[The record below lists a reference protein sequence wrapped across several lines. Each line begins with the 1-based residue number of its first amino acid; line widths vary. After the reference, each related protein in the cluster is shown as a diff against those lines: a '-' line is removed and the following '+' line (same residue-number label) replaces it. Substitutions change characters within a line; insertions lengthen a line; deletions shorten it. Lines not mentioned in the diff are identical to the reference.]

1 MGQTES
7 TNKLNRVK
15 GYIPEKYPRLIEE
28 KDGKVSYSIKYEE
41 NGETMYR
48 SHMAKDGLIG
58 NWNNSVQTLYENL
71 EATTKTFPD
80 HQLFGTRKY
89 DKKTQ
94 KYTDYE
100 WKTFKE
106 FNEERTY
113 FGSGLIN
120 YKLKKDDRI
129 GVFAKNR
136 YEWVLAEHAAYAYSF
151 LLVPLYHT
159 FGIPNTRYIIN
170 DSEIKTIITEA
181 KYLPKLSQISKDCPT
196 LESII
201 LLNDPENE
209 LEEIMKDNKDI
220 ESLKSD
226 NIKIF
231 LFDEILESGKKKQHT
246 HQPSKPDD
254 LCSLIYTSGTT
265 SQPKG
270 VCYTHKNMVGTITG
284 FYYMGYPFSDNESY
298 YSYLPLSH
306 VFERS
311 LINSMIALGSRVGFF
326 SGDNTRLLDELQLVK
341 PTIFIGVPRIFAK
354 VYDSIK
360 AGIKKKGIFAQYLF
374 NVAYEAKKKAIENG
388 ESYELWDKLVFNK
401 TKQLLGGKIGILIS
415 GSAALLPLHQEFFK
429 VIIDPHFVQGWG
441 LTETGSGGTVQIY
454 EDTRNIGLVG
464 PPLCC
469 NDIKLV
475 SVPELNYSVN
485 DFPNP
490 RGELAVKGPNVFE
503 GYYNKKEATDE
514 VMIDGWFHTGD
525 IAEALPN
532 GYFKIVD
539 RKKNIFK
546 LSQGEYIAPDVLE
559 GIYSNSSFVM
569 QIMVYGNS
577 SENYLIGVVVPE
589 KAILL
594 SHFND
599 ERKENEDDDSFF
611 SRICQDPK
619 LKKLILDDMERLGR
633 RENRFGFEIVRNF
646 IVEPNPFSV
655 ENEMMTT
662 TMKLR
667 RKAIEQNYKKQLQDL
682 YSQGFEN

>member
-1 MGQTES
+1 M
-7 TNKLNRVK
+7 NKKDKFKRVK
-15 GYIPEKYPRLIEE
+15 GGIPQKYPRLVEE
-28 KDGKVSYSIKYEE
+28 KDGRPSYAFKYEE
-41 NGETMYR
+41 NGETIYR
-48 SHMAKDGLIG
+48 SQMSKDELIG
-58 NWNNSVQTLYENL
+58 IWNNSIHTLYENL
-71 EATTKTFPD
+71 EETTKTFPN

-100 WKTFKE
+100 WKTYKE

-159 FGIPNTRYIIN
+159 FGIPNIRYIIN
-170 DSEIKTIITEA
+170 DSEIKTIITEV
-181 KYLPKLSQISKDCPT
+181 KFLPKLSQISKDCPT

-201 LLNDPENE
+201 LLSDNEKE

-231 LFDEILESGKKKQHT
+231 LFDEIFESGKKKQHT

-270 VCYTHKNMVGTITG
+270 VCYTHKNMVGVIAG
-284 FYYMGYPFSDNESY
+284 CYYIGYPFSDKESY

-306 VFERS
+306 IFDRAV
-311 LINSMIALGSRVGFF
+311 INVMIAFGSRVGFF

-354 VYDSIK
+354 VTDSIK
-360 AGIKKKGIFAQYLF
+360 AGIKKKGIFTQYLF

-401 TKQLLGGKIGILIS
+401 TKQLLGGKIAIIIS
-415 GSAALLPLHQEFFK
+415 GSAPLLPIHQEFFK
-429 VIIDPHFVQGWG
+429 VCVTPHIYQGWAM
-441 LTETGSGGTVQIY
+441 TETGSIGTVQIY
-454 EDTRNIGLVG
+454 EETRLNGVVG
-464 PPLCC
+464 PPMCS
-469 NDIKLV
+469 NEIKLE

-490 RGELAVKGPNVFE
+490 RGELLVRGINIFSS
-503 GYYNKKEATDE
+503 YHNKKEATDE
-514 VMIDGWFHTGD
+514 VIVDGWFHSGD
-525 IAEALPN
+525 IVEALPN
-532 GYFKIVD
+532 GDFRVVD

-559 GIYSNSSFVM
+559 GIYSTSEFIF
-569 QIMVYGNS
+569 QILVYGNS
-577 SENYLIGVVVPE
+577 NEDYLIGILVPE
-589 KAILL
+589 KAVVLN
-594 SHFND
+594 HFND

-611 SRICQDPK
+611 SRICHDPK
-619 LKKLILDDMERLGR
+619 LKNLILDDISKLGR

-655 ENEMMTT
+655 ENEMLTT

-667 RKAIEQNYKKQLQDL
+667 RKVIEQNYKKQLQDL
-682 YSQGFEN
+682 YSQGLKN